1 MLYLWVINFAPC
13 YQSLGGIEPFCQWLQ
28 CIRDG
33 VRWNVLRRQKIYG
46 WLWRLHGCPNVHP
59 MPWCAPKWTPRQ
71 RKRTKC
77 SPGVSSQRYLW
88 ISCRFCLCI
97 LLCIN
102 LATLKYLNLF
112 ARHTSQTGPQTKG
125 FTKRAILPASGFWGQ
140 NLRLDDPVAVLYFEL
155 IASLCSSS
163 AMQHYTYKSCCK
175 IFKRKNL
182 KSQKNEP
189 TVVASEQ

>member
-77 SPGVSSQRYLW
+77 SSHVSSQRYLW
-88 ISCRFCLCI
+88 ISCRLCSSCLCI
-97 LLCIN
+97 LLGIN

-125 FTKRAILPASGFWGQ
+125 FTKRAILPASGFEAKICGSMIPLQSFILNWSPPFAHLVQCSIMRRNYLQKLLQ
-140 NLRLDDPVAVLYFEL
+140 NF
-155 IASLCSSS
+155 
-163 AMQHYTYKSCCK
+163 
-175 IFKRKNL
+175 
-182 KSQKNEP
+182 
-189 TVVASEQ
+189 